1 MQIKQK
7 WCWGQEHSHCQD
19 KMQMENLFTV
29 AKNQNTQQE
38 QYSLCKCINM
48 MQFSQAMRQ
57 WDRSFIY
64 SLLQLHTLPLPPP
77 PTSSTYSQHFVK
89 PGDMCVLIG
98 IIRIHVLMCTKFSVL
113 STPLWLLKC
122 HFCRRAFY
130 NKRIEWNAKNK
141 TFFRIA

>member
-7 WCWGQEHSHCQD
+7 WCWGQEHSHFQD

-64 SLLQLHTLPLPPP
+64 SLLQLHTLPPPP
-77 PTSSTYSQHFVK
+77 PPPPPPLPTPSILLSLEI
-89 PGDMCVLIG
+89 CVLWL
-98 IIRIHVLMCTKFSVL
+98 VLLEYM
-113 STPLWLLKC
+113 
-122 HFCRRAFY
+122 Y
-130 NKRIEWNAKNK
+130 
-141 TFFRIA
+141 